1 MTIASD
7 DSVTTDDDLTTP
19 HARRRFLTEVVIVVL
34 LGVVSVATAY
44 ASFQSALY
52 DGMQAAAY
60 SEGQNAQTEAESLYL
75 EANQQYIQDAQT
87 LSRLAELSI
96 AAETGD
102 PATAATAQATYDALY
117 FMNVSEVL
125 DDAIQR
131 ADASN
136 AADASTY
143 TSPLDDEQYE
153 QSLFGA
159 WSETDAKSE
168 KIVDQGNVYNGF
180 GDRLTLNATLMA
192 ITLFLLGV
200 AAVVRRERT
209 KFVLVG
215 VGVVIFVVAAVLTA
229 LVPFTWL

>member
-1 MTIASD
+1 MTTASD
-7 DSVTTDDDLTTP
+7 APLTSDDHTTP
-19 HARRRFLTEVVIVVL
+19 EARRRFVTELVIVVL

-75 EANQQYIQDAQT
+75 EANQQYIQDTQT

-96 AAETGD
+96 AAESGD
-102 PATAATAQATYDALY
+102 AATAATAQATHDALY
-117 FMNVSEVL
+117 FMNVSEAL
-125 DDAIQR
+125 DGAIQR
-131 ADASN
+131 AAEAN
-136 AADASTY
+136 TADPSTY
-143 TSPLDDEQYE
+143 TSPLDDEEYQ
-153 QSLFGA
+153 QTLFGS

-168 KIVDQGNVYNGF
+168 KIIAQGNVYNGY

-215 VGVVIFVVAAVLTA
+215 VGVAIFLVAGVLTA